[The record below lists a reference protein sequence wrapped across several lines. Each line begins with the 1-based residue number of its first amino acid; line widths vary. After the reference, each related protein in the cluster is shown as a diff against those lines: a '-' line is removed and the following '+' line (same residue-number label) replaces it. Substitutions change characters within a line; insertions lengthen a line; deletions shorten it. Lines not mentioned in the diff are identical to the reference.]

1 MYVGENCC
9 SQNTSN
15 WCYISSANPIKNKP
29 YYQTLILKLH
39 NCQLSPAVGLG
50 LGCNV
55 DVRGGKLLLTERRCS
70 IVVAS
75 ALQQF
80 SVATAI
86 EKRWT
91 WAASSTHWDIFK
103 ATKIRQNFPVKFHYM
118 ARLLGWTESVLFLKF
133 IFSRKATK
141 IDKVKCQI
149 GSEDFPIFVAF
160 LENTNFNWGS
170 IKPQRS
176 PIKGV
181 RPSPF
186 MLAWVNNVLTST
198 NLFIEFSTE
207 Y

>member
-160 LENTNFNWGS
+160 LENMNFTILNFFILGWVCSLFLREGLNWKYLLS
-170 IKPQRS
+170 LNHI
-176 PIKGV
+176 
-181 RPSPF
+181 
-186 MLAWVNNVLTST
+186 
-198 NLFIEFSTE
+198 